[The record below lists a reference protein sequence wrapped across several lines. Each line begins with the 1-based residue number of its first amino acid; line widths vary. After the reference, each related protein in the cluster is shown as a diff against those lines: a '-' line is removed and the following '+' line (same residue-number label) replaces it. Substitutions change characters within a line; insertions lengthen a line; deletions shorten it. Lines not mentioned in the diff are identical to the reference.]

1 MNKVCVTGLDTSTL
15 PKLSAKELSA
25 LLERISKGDSEA
37 RELFIRANMRL
48 VLSLVGRFPRAE
60 ENADDMFQVGMVG
73 LIKALN
79 NFDYNLGVCFSTYAV
94 PMIVGEIKRCL
105 RDRTGIKVSRSLR
118 DTAYKALRAREML
131 EDGNKEPLMEEIAQ
145 EIGVSLSEVACALD
159 AVSDTLSFYD
169 PVFGGDVEEGMMLLD
184 QIADQ
189 KENSDKWAENI
200 ALEEALAIVPEREI
214 QIVKMRYYEGK
225 TQVEISAMTG
235 ISQAQVSRLEKS
247 AINRLRR
254 CLCE

>member
-25 LLERISKGDSEA
+25 LLERISKGDREA

-169 PVFGGDVEEGMMLLD
+169 PVFGNDVEEGMMLLD

>member
-1 MNKVCVTGLDTSTL
+1 
-15 PKLSAKELSA
+15 
-25 LLERISKGDSEA
+25 
-37 RELFIRANMRL
+37 
-48 VLSLVGRFPRAE
+48 
-60 ENADDMFQVGMVG
+60 MVG

-169 PVFGGDVEEGMMLLD
+169 PVFGNDVEEGMMLLD

>member
-169 PVFGGDVEEGMMLLD
+169 PVFGNDVEEGMMLLD

-214 QIVKMRYYEGK
+214 QIVKLRYYEGK

>member
-214 QIVKMRYYEGK
+214 QIVKLRYYEGK

>member
-169 PVFGGDVEEGMMLLD
+169 PVFGNDVEEGMMLLD

>member
-169 PVFGGDVEEGMMLLD
+169 PVFGNDVEEGMMLLD

-200 ALEEALAIVPEREI
+200 VLEEALAIVPEREI
-214 QIVKMRYYEGK
+214 QIVKLRYYEGK